1 MREVIWL
8 YQSPA
13 FIKDDLCLEN
23 VLLFVV
29 LHTVSLNIGD
39 SQVFSKY
46 QAIPVRLAISLR
58 AKVTNQASP
67 LSSKALFVSYYIP
80 P

>member
-1 MREVIWL
+1 MDCMREVIWL

-46 QAIPVRLAISLR
+46 QGDFGPPSDIAPGKGDQS
-58 AKVTNQASP
+58 N
-67 LSSKALFVSYYIP
+67 LSAVI
-80 P
+80 